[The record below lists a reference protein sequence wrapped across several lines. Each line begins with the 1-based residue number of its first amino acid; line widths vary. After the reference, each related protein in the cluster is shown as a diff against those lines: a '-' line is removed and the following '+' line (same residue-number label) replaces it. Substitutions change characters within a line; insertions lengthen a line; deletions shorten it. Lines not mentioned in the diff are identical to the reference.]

1 MLTNDIDKG
10 CIVVSSAGRDKGK
23 YFFVLDLIGED
34 YALIVDGKF
43 RCIEKPKKKK
53 IKHIKF
59 YAENNNKK
67 ILEKIINGIKLENA
81 EIKKALNQFLTEEV
95 L

>member
-1 MLTNDIDKG
+1 MLTNDINKG
-10 CIVVSSAGRDKGK
+10 CIVVSSSGRDKGK
-23 YFFVLDLIGED
+23 YFFVLDLLSED
-34 YALIVDGKF
+34 YVLIVDGKF

-59 YAENNNKK
+59 YAPNNNQKFLDK
-67 ILEKIINGIKLENA
+67 IKNGIKLENA